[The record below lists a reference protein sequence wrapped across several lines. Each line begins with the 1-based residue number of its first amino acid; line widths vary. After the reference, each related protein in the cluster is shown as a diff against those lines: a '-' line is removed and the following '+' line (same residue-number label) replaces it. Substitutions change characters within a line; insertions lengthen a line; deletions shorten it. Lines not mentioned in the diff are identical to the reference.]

1 MDLAVQQE
9 RRGALNLHAV
19 VAHLLLLFGVG
30 HVVDDTSHEPHQ
42 KQAIHEA
49 EADQQAQV
57 GQPLGKHLDLF
68 LVKRGCDYGHGA
80 AFNFLCGYK
89 IEGSWGRKVV
99 VPSSTKARGN
109 GSTLYVSGLSGKS
122 SGRQTHRSVLLQAD
136 MLLGAETLNIL
147 MYHVTRPTLSR
158 LGGWGTSL
166 ELWLTGSLNLAVR
179 RHALDGWKSW
189 SPFVVRRREYWG
201 SYAVTLFRR

>member
-1 MDLAVQQE
+1 MAM
-9 RRGALNLHAV
+9 
-19 VAHLLLLFGVG
+19 
-30 HVVDDTSHEPHQ
+30 
-42 KQAIHEA
+42 
-49 EADQQAQV
+49 
-57 GQPLGKHLDLF
+57 GQPSIFYADIKLKDA
-68 LVKRGCDYGHGA
+68 GA
-80 AFNFLCGYK
+80 K
-89 IEGSWGRKVV
+89 KVI

-147 MYHVTRPTLSR
+147 MYHVTRPTLSK

-179 RHALDGWKSW
+179 RHALDGWKS
-189 SPFVVRRREYWG
+189 
-201 SYAVTLFRR
+201 